1 MDFTLIKITEVMYHV
16 LFKKIHSNH
25 KNQDQKDSGIQYFYV
40 QVIFIAILYWN
51 IINSMLLTTINVV
64 MVTSESHAVINSRAA
79 MLGLH
84 HLQLP
89 W

>member
-1 MDFTLIKITEVMYHV
+1 MYHV
-16 LFKKIHSNH
+16 LFKEIHSNH
-25 KNQDQKDSGIQYFYV
+25 KNRGQKDSGIQYFYV
-40 QVIFIAILYWN
+40 QVIFIAILNWN

-64 MVTSESHAVINSRAA
+64 MVTSESKAVINSSAA

-84 HLQLP
+84 HLELP